1 MRSGYQVANPRG
13 SEVRE
18 KRLAP
23 GAGDPVRNGNAGA
36 RLDLHPVECTSRSAL
51 TLPVQT
57 RLIARSSLFSV
68 PLLLEL
74 PVGLPAGACLVVV
87 VNESFQSHRGHQI
100 CRLK

>member
-57 RLIARSSLFSV
+57 RLTRIIHEQLEPGRMRPRNEEEEAARLRNRKT
-68 PLLLEL
+68 
-74 PVGLPAGACLVVV
+74 GGAGAFSAGSGGL
-87 VNESFQSHRGHQI
+87 
-100 CRLK
+100 

>member
-57 RLIARSSLFSV
+57 RLTRTIHEQLEPGRTRARDEEEEAASLRNRRARGAEGYSAGSG
-68 PLLLEL
+68 
-74 PVGLPAGACLVVV
+74 GL
-87 VNESFQSHRGHQI
+87 
-100 CRLK
+100 